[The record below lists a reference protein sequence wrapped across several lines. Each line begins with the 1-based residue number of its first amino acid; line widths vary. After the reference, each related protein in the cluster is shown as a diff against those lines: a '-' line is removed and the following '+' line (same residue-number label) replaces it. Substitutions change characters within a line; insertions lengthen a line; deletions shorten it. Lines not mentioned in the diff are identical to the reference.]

1 MEKNCVYIAPRF
13 FEHEL
18 KKELGY
24 LGIPVLRQYGRFF
37 YCEERAVPPVWAQN
51 TWYNPQILEINSIG
65 DACKKLKAIQR
76 NWHSC
81 PIDFFRRAK
90 LIEEGLP
97 KIHFKPHAYGAPCPE
112 ANLGAWTLLS
122 PNTLLYSLQTSSP
135 FPHGELNFIENKEEP
150 PSRAYL
156 KLWEIFTLCGYF
168 PKAGEH
174 AIDLGACPGG
184 WTWVMAK
191 HGVNI
196 LAIDKAEIVPQVQ
209 AMPTVTYENKS
220 GFSLRPQN
228 YPNID
233 WLLSDMAC
241 YPGRLYELTR
251 QWLEKGSVKNFV
263 FTIKLQGEDTKEH
276 IDLFRNIKNSSLLH
290 LSCNKHELTWIYGDI
305 QKSFGKKRK
314 NLDKRIVNN

>member
-1 MEKNCVYIAPRF
+1 MGKTCVYIAPRF

-24 LGIPVLRQYGRFF
+24 LNIPVMQQYGRFF
-37 YCEERAVPPVWAQN
+37 YCRETDVQPVWAQN
-51 TWYNPQILEINSIG
+51 IWYNPKLLEITSIG

-90 LIEEGLP
+90 LIEEKLP
-97 KIHFKPHAYGAPCPE
+97 PVHFKAHAYGTACPGS
-112 ANLGAWTLLS
+112 NLGAWTLLA
-122 PNTLLYSLQTSSP
+122 PTTLLYSTQTSSP
-135 FPHGELNFIENKEEP
+135 FPHGELTFMENKEEP

-156 KLWEIFTLCGYF
+156 KLWEIFTLCEYY
-168 PKAGEH
+168 PKPNDY

-196 LAIDKAEIVPQVQ
+196 LAVDKAEIMPEIRD
-209 AMPTVTYENKS
+209 MPTVTYESKS
-220 GFSLRPQN
+220 GFSLRPQD
-228 YPNID
+228 YPHID

-241 YPGRLYELTR
+241 YPERLFSLA
-251 QWLEKGSVKNFV
+251 QNWLEKGTVKNFI
-263 FTIKLQGEDTKEH
+263 FTVKLQGEDTKEQ
-276 IDLFRNIKNSSLLH
+276 INLFRKIKNSTLLH
-290 LSCNKHELTWIYGDI
+290 LSCNKHELTWIYGEI
-305 QKSFGKKRK
+305 QKNFQKKT
-314 NLDKRIVNN
+314 